1 MRSDLSLCI
10 SFECLWE
17 EFNTPIKTFI
27 KHRVHNEQDAEDILQ
42 IIFLKI
48 NQNIEHLV
56 NLDKMQVW
64 IYTIARNTIYD
75 FYRTQKH
82 DLFIDTLPESKL
94 CDPPEEE
101 ILNTDIAKC
110 LESMIQYLPDKYKQA
125 LILTEYQNLTQ
136 RELALKMGISLS
148 GAKSRVQRARAML
161 KEMILNC
168 CTIEQDCRGNIIDYK
183 HKKNKCKHC

>member
-1 MRSDLSLCI
+1 MD
-10 SFECLWE
+10 
-17 EFNTPIKTFI
+17 
-27 KHRVHNEQDAEDILQ
+27 
-42 IIFLKI
+42 
-48 NQNIEHLV
+48 HLV

-75 FYRTQKH
+75 FYRKQKQ
-82 DLFIDTLPESKL
+82 DLHIDNLSEDQL
-94 CDPPEEE
+94 CNLPEEE
-101 ILNTDIAKC
+101 TFNTEIAEC
-110 LESMIQYLPDKYKQA
+110 LKSMIQYLPDKYKQA

-136 RELALKMGISLS
+136 RELALQMGISIS